1 MPLKMKT
8 TCVEENVLFQVGY
21 VQDHPFRFNQLSVS
35 TMNNAQMELT
45 RCGRAEG
52 SESSNVRRMQRA
64 LGYHFL

>member
-45 RCGRAEG
+45 RCGLAG
-52 SESSNVRRMQRA
+52 GNV
-64 LGYHFL
+64 H